1 MTQMDIP
8 LTPLRRKKIPKKRA
22 QIGNPAAL
30 WPPILS
36 GKRLVVRQK
45 RQAFPYRHIYLA
57 KNIARR
63 EYALGNITALEAI

>member
-1 MTQMDIP
+1 MDIP
-8 LTPLRRKKIPKKRA
+8 LTPLRRKKIPEKRA

-36 GKRLVVRQK
+36 SKRLVVRQK
-45 RQAFPYRHIYLA
+45 RQAFPSRHIYLYLA